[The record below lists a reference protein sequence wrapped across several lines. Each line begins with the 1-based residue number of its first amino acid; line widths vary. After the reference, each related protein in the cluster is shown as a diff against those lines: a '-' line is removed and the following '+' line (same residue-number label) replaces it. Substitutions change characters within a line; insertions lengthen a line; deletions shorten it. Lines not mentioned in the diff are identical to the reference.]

1 MKQSKYKKAEVAK
14 LKRKVFELYQEGYS
28 ARDIANLKINNER
41 SYTWIL
47 SAVKE
52 LESVDE

>member
-14 LKRKVFELYQEGYS
+14 LKRKVFELYKQGHS
-28 ARDIANLKINNER
+28 ARDISDMIKNER

-47 SAVKE
+47 EAVKE

>member
-14 LKRKVFELYQEGYS
+14 LKRKVFELYKQGHS
-28 ARDIANLKINNER
+28 ARDISDMIKHER
-41 SYTWIL
+41 SHAWIL

-52 LESVDE
+52 LESLDD